1 MILDIVHFSN
11 ILIQTIELVWDM
23 VFPDDERESNPTSFQ
38 FLQMAHQWKKK
49 QAEKAKVGP
58 SEGPS
63 HDPAA
68 SSAPSFTRAT
78 APTEGE
84 QDTDMHDAS
93 SDVASSHGGD
103 D

>member
-1 MILDIVHFSN
+1 MA
-11 ILIQTIELVWDM
+11 LIWITELVWDM

-49 QAEKAKVGP
+49 QAEKAKSGA
-58 SEGPS
+58 SEDSS
-63 HDPAA
+63 HKSAA
-68 SSAPSFTRAT
+68 PSAPSFTRAT
-78 APTEGE
+78 APTGGE
-84 QDTDMHDAS
+84 QDTDMQDAS